1 MWKPLHGIVRLLF
14 LLCFDTSDFLVVK
27 CSGTESSVTIY
38 IRFLYYQCQN
48 CVIYRGG
55 GVSDL
60 LWVGDPRLKFG
71 ASSRARAQGNPL
83 NWYLYYHTSS
93 IKTF

>member
-48 CVIYRGG
+48 CVIYRE
-55 GVSDL
+55 GVSEL
-60 LWVGDPRLKFG
+60 LCVGYPRLEFG
-71 ASSRARAQGNPL
+71 TPSR
-83 NWYLYYHTSS
+83 T
-93 IKTF
+93 